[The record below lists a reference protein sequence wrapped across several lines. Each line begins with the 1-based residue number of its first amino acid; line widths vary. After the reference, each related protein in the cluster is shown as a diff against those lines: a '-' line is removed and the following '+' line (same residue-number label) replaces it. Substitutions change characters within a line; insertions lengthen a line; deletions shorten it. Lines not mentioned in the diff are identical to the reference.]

1 MQLIYGN
8 IHLGPECSIR
18 PQRTT
23 SPRQPKGRCC
33 TASGP
38 ALLHPSFLQSHQ
50 LSPKHYSFFQRCLQ
64 GQEPA
69 LTSELTWR
77 WHCETGDAQ
86 EKPPAPAVV
95 YLPPQNQLSPAANHH
110 KTISIH
116 VQTPTVKRNPV
127 SLAHPSQRDVSV
139 RAGMSCWL
147 DLPLYL
153 PSLQSQH
160 NQLQSHFQPAP
171 IKLEQ
176 ISSANS
182 DRR

>member
-1 MQLIYGN
+1 METYTSAQSAPSGPKGPH
-8 IHLGPECSIR
+8 HLP
-18 PQRTT
+18 
-23 SPRQPKGRCC
+23 SPR
-33 TASGP
+33 AD
-38 ALLHPSFLQSHQ
+38 AVLHPDQPFCIPPFCKAISSH
-50 LSPKHYSFFQRCLQ
+50 PDKCYSFFQSCLQ

-127 SLAHPSQRDVSV
+127 SLTHPSQRDVSV

>member
-1 MQLIYGN
+1 ML
-8 IHLGPECSIR
+8 HLAPKDHI
-18 PQRTT
+18 T
-23 SPRQPKGRCC
+23 SP
-33 TASGP
+33 A
-38 ALLHPSFLQSHQ
+38 
-50 LSPKHYSFFQRCLQ
+50 Q
-64 GQEPA
+64 GQMLYCIQTSPSASLLSAKPSA
-69 LTSELTWR
+69 LTQTNVTAFSSAVCKVRSQHSHLSSR
-77 WHCETGDAQ
+77 GGGTGDAQ
-86 EKPPAPAVV
+86 EKPPAPAVI

-116 VQTPTVKRNPV
+116 VQTPTLKRNPV

-139 RAGMSCWL
+139 RAGMNCWL

-160 NQLQSHFQPAP
+160 NQLQSQFQPAP